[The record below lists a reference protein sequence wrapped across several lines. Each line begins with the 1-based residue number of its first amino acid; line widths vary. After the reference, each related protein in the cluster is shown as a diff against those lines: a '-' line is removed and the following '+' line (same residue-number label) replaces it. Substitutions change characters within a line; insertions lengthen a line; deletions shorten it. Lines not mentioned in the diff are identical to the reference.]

1 MLLYKIVHH
10 KIKII
15 RSYFYILV
23 QLSNNRI
30 KKKKIYFLTFINF
43 FIKFILQYFFLFFN
57 NFIFK
62 IIKQKDGF
70 YLNNFFFYYL
80 LKKSINY
87 AFLRSN

>member
-10 KIKII
+10 KITII

-30 KKKKIYFLTFINF
+30 KKKKNYFLTFINF
-43 FIKFILQYFFLFFN
+43 LIKFILQYFFLFFN

-70 YLNNFFFYYL
+70 YLNNFFFIL
-80 LKKSINY
+80 FLKKKYKLCFSKI
-87 AFLRSN
+87 